1 MVSRV
6 LLLLTV
12 SLAVLVV
19 IGLQGIEGLTGR
31 QVFAALFYG
40 QDDSYAQAILLY
52 QRIPRMLV
60 ALYAGAM
67 LAVSGLALQVLV
79 RNPLASP
86 GSLGVSAAATCFGVV
101 AGVLFDASPFVQ
113 GMAALAGAGAG
124 ILCLLMVALYAGRG
138 MKSGAVLILSGAF
151 VSMLFTGITR
161 AVLLQYPDRRL
172 EFMNWSMGSVN
183 PAYVDRLAAFW
194 WIGVLSVLLLLML
207 GRPLAAMMMGDEKA
221 ASVGVDTRVV
231 RLAGM
236 VAALACGGSAVVVSG
251 PLGFVGLVVPH
262 MVRPVAGNRLAG
274 GFVLAAVT
282 GAALCVSGDWVA
294 QTVFRPYTV
303 NTGVVLDMV
312 GGVAFMIMVRHFY
325 MKSRRGLGA

>member
-6 LLLLTV
+6 LLLLAV
-12 SLAVLVV
+12 SLVVLVTV
-19 IGLQGIEGLTGR
+19 CLYGIEGLTVR
-31 QVFAALFYG
+31 QAFSALLHG

-52 QRIPRMLV
+52 QRIPRILV

-67 LAVSGLALQVLV
+67 LAVSGMALQVLV

-101 AGVLFDASPFVQ
+101 AGVLFNTSPFVQ
-113 GMAALAGAGAG
+113 GMAALAGAGVG

-151 VSMLFTGITR
+151 VSMLFTGIAR
-161 AVLLQYPDRRL
+161 AILLQYPDRRL
-172 EFMNWSMGSVN
+172 QFMNWSMGSVN

-194 WIGVLSVLLLLML
+194 WIGVLSALLLVVL
-207 GRPLAAMMMGDEKA
+207 GRPLSAMMMGDEKA

-231 RLAGM
+231 CFAGM
-236 VAALACGGSAVVVSG
+236 IAALVCGGTAVVVAG
-251 PLGFVGLVVPH
+251 PLGFIGLVVPH

-274 GFVLAAVT
+274 AFVMAAVT
-282 GAALCVSGDWVA
+282 GAALCVAGDWVA
-294 QTVFRPYTV
+294 QTAFRPYTV
-303 NTGVVLDMV
+303 NTGVVLDMM
-312 GGVAFMIMVRHFY
+312 GGVAFMIMVWYFHI
-325 MKSRRGLGA
+325 KSRRRLGA

>member
-86 GSLGVSAAATCFGVV
+86 GSLGVSAAATCLGVV

-236 VAALACGGSAVVVSG
+236 IAALACGGSAVVVSRSPWVCWTRRSAHGAPCGGKSSCRRLCPGCRDGSG
-251 PLGFVGLVVPH
+251 PVCVRRLGGADRFPSLYGQYGCRSRH
-262 MVRPVAGNRLAG
+262 G
-274 GFVLAAVT
+274 GR
-282 GAALCVSGDWVA
+282 GCIHDHG
-294 QTVFRPYTV
+294 P
-303 NTGVVLDMV
+303 
-312 GGVAFMIMVRHFY
+312 AFLHE
-325 MKSRRGLGA
+325 SRRGPGA

>member
-31 QVFAALFYG
+31 QAFAALFYG

-221 ASVGVDTRVV
+221 ASVGV
-231 RLAGM
+231 
-236 VAALACGGSAVVVSG
+236 VSG

-325 MKSRRGLGA
+325 MKSRRGPGA